1 MPDVDAVL
9 GPAND
14 GGWWATGRCQEPESK
29 CCKRSH
35 VSPDHPRSPLAALKA
50 TGLQGQT
57 LPTLTDVDTFEDAV
71 QVAAEAPD
79 THFAAGVRRRWTVY
93 DSRHATP

>member
-1 MPDVDAVL
+1 MSGAGVQVL
-9 GPAND
+9 QEIPCL
-14 GGWWATGRCQEPESK
+14 TRPPTKSPGRSESD
-29 CCKRSH
+29 RTAGS
-35 VSPDHPRSPLAALKA
+35 DTAD
-50 TGLQGQT
+50 
-57 LPTLTDVDTFEDAV
+57 LTDVDTFEDAV